1 MAYYSSYHPNVTRVS
16 IVEDDHLIREAFA
29 TLIGAMDDFDVVST
43 YSNAEDALT
52 HIPDIQPML
61 VVMDIDLPGMSGIEC
76 VSKLKSIC
84 PGTQFMMFT
93 VFEESEQ
100 VFQALESGANG
111 YLVKT
116 SSSEEIISALK
127 ELHDGGSPMSPLIA
141 RKVVS
146 SFRKK
151 TIASNDESS
160 LSKREFEL
168 LQLVSEGLLYKE
180 IAEALGITLGTVKQH
195 LHRIYEKLHVN
206 NKTEAIN
213 RVFKQPT
220 RE

>member
-1 MAYYSSYHPNVTRVS
+1 MHHLKSEQIHIAL
-16 IVEDDHLIREAFA
+16 VEDNHSIRQNLRQLLES
-29 TLIGAMDDFDVVST
+29 DRDFLLLAE

-76 VSKLKSIC
+76 VSKLKSLC

-116 SSSEEIISALK
+116 SSSEEIITALK
-127 ELHDGGSPMSPLIA
+127 ELHQGGSPMSPLIA

-151 TIASNDESS
+151 TITSNDESS

-180 IAEALGITLGTVKQH
+180 IAETLGITLGTVKQH

-213 RVFKQPT
+213 RVFKQQSKN
-220 RE
+220 